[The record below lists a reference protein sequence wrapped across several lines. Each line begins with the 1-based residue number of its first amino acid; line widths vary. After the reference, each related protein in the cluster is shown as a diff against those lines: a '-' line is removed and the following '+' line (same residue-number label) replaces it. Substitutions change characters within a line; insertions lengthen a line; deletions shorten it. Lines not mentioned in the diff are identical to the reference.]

1 MWNFPIRLCE
11 TIEHF
16 RNQVFGMMRRVNPGI
31 KQREL
36 GVIEVSGKRI
46 AYVEFS
52 NPAMDGKLYNLMF
65 YMESGG
71 SFGKADRVCGIFQSG
86 YGRKAVQSD
95 VLYGVRGQTA
105 DGKL

>member
-1 MWNFPIRLCE
+1 MPEDFTEMTLEAAMKKYPSQHRPQTIFTDETGTVNLLFQYMEGEAGNE

-52 NPAMDGKLYNLMF
+52 NPAM
-65 YMESGG
+65 
-71 SFGKADRVCGIFQSG
+71 
-86 YGRKAVQSD
+86 
-95 VLYGVRGQTA
+95 
-105 DGKL
+105 